1 MSLCIN
7 PNCPSFPAQNQ
18 DTRTDCRACGSL
30 LLFNGR
36 YRATRMLGSGG
47 FGMTFEVSD
56 SENPRTMKVLKVL
69 TNDHPKAL
77 YWFRKEAEVLQR
89 LNHPGIPKA
98 EEEVFPVKTNQDQEL
113 YCLVMEKI
121 DGCDLYQYLANQN
134 NQPIDQDL
142 ALKWLGQIAEILAE
156 VHRQRFF
163 HRDIKPSNIMVRTD
177 GQLVLID
184 FGTVRQ
190 LTPTYVDSLE
200 QGRVTKFSSGGY
212 TAPEQQDFQAVPQS
226 DFFSLGRTFVY
237 LLTGKEPTELYD
249 SRTGKFRW
257 RDSANNISP
266 QFADLLDRLMAKN
279 YRKRPGSPTTILQQ
293 LQKIEQTLASHS
305 NSPQSP
311 STVVAPDAI
320 IVVNKKW
327 AVAGGGLLL
336 TLVLG
341 FGSYQFISGQNAIEE
356 PPTATPT
363 PTPTPTPP
371 PPPPPPTI
379 TDEAWKLARIKASIA
394 GKLTKDAKTKADWEK
409 VASEWEEVI
418 ELLKQVPESS
428 DNYERAQQRID
439 TYQKVVEYA
448 KSAAK

>member
-7 PNCPSFPAQNQ
+7 PNCPNFPAQNQ
-18 DTRTDCRACGSL
+18 DGRADCRACGSP

-36 YRATRMLGSGG
+36 YRATRLLGSGG
-47 FGMTFEVSD
+47 FGMTFEVRD
-56 SENPRTMKVLKVL
+56 SENAGTMKVLKVL

-77 YWFRKEAEVLQR
+77 YWFRKEAQVLQR

-98 EEEVFPVKTNQDQEL
+98 EEEVFPVKTNQDREL

-121 DGCDLYQYLANQN
+121 DGCDLYQYLADRSE
-134 NQPIDQDL
+134 QPIDQEL
-142 ALKWLGQIAEILAE
+142 AIAWLGEIAEILAE

-190 LTPTYVDSLE
+190 VTPTYVESLE

-226 DFFSLGRTFVY
+226 DLFSLGRTFVY
-237 LLTGKEPTELYD
+237 LLTGKEPIELYD
-249 SRTGKFRW
+249 DRTGKFRW
-257 RDSANNISP
+257 RDRATHISP
-266 QFADLLDRLMAKN
+266 QFADLLDRMMAKN
-279 YRKRPGSPTTILQQ
+279 YRKRPGSPRTILQQ
-293 LQKIEQTLASHS
+293 LEKID
-305 NSPQSP
+305 P
-311 STVVAPDAI
+311 SLPATVVDPDRE

-336 TLVLG
+336 TLLLG

-356 PPTATPT
+356 PPPPT
-363 PTPTPTPP
+363 PTVPEP
-371 PPPPPPTI
+371 PPPPPPTN
-379 TDEAWKLARIKASIA
+379 EAWRLARIKASIA
-394 GKLTKDAKTKADWEK
+394 GKLTNDAKTKADWEE
-409 VASEWEEVI
+409 VASAWEEVI

-428 DNYERAQQRID
+428 PNYERAQKRID
-439 TYQKVVEYA
+439 SFQRVLKYA
-448 KSAAK
+448 KGKAAQ